1 MSAVRITEP
10 TQIASDGG
18 PAGEPVAVYTPD
30 PALRHPFRFA
40 ANMWRD
46 VAASRELAWRLMVR
60 DISARYRQSVLGFV
74 WAFLPPIATAL
85 VFIFLNRE
93 QVINA
98 GETAIPYPAYVM
110 IGTVLWQTFI
120 DALNAPLRLVV
131 QNRSMLAKINF
142 PREALIL
149 SGVGQVM
156 FDFLIKLVIVAAVFV
171 MFQLPLTWGIPLAI
185 FPIIALILL
194 GTLVGL
200 FLTPLGVL
208 YTDIASGL
216 AIFTSLWF
224 FVTPV
229 AYNPPDRWPFSL
241 LVDVNPVS
249 PALVAARDLLT
260 AGAMSNMRPFLIV
273 TALTL
278 AGMLVVWVVY
288 RLSIPILIEKM
299 SAS

>member
-1 MSAVRITEP
+1 MSVVRITEP

-30 PALRHPFRFA
+30 PALRHPVKFA

-46 VAASRELAWRLMVR
+46 VVASRELAWRLMVR

-85 VFIFLNRE
+85 VFIFLNRQ

-98 GETAIPYPAYVM
+98 GQTAVPYPAYVM

-149 SGVGQVM
+149 SGIGQVL
-156 FDFLIKLVIVAAVFV
+156 FDFLIKLVIIAAVFV
-171 MFQLPLTWGIPLAI
+171 VFGLRLTWGVPLAI

-241 LVDVNPVS
+241 LIDVNPVS